1 MNDEQFV
8 RKEMARRELARRN
21 FKDYLSL
28 TQGPKWL
35 ATKFSTYVANEVQ
48 RFVEEDTGN
57 AYDILVIETPP
68 QHGKSTTVTES
79 FPAWALGKHPDWR
92 IILGSYNEETAE
104 RFARRNKEKVAAYG
118 KSLFGVEIGA
128 INRSTEFE
136 LSKNTGRLISRGVM
150 GGVTGNPANL
160 MLIDDAIKNR
170 QDADSDSTRKKLWDE
185 WVNSFKSRLAAHAKV
200 IVIGTPW
207 REDDYLATILKT
219 EPTARLIRLPVEAEE
234 NDPLG
239 RDPGDPLC
247 PELGKDKK
255 WLEQF
260 KTTYMNDPNGGTR
273 AWTALYQCSPR
284 IEGGNLVPRS
294 WWRYYDAADL
304 PLFGTQII
312 SVDATFK
319 DAETNDYVAITVWG
333 KANNDYYLL
342 YCLNRHLDFTNT
354 LMQIRNVK
362 RLYPQ
367 ARAVLIEDKANGSA
381 IINVLRRE
389 MFCIPV
395 NPKGGKVSRV
405 NAISAAIESGHVYLP
420 KDAPWLEEY
429 IDQWCAFPAGAHDDM
444 VDSSTQ
450 ACAYLIFSSGSA
462 GFVPTQ
468 QLLLDEAERREQNAF
483 LSSKFY
489 DPYSLDSDFY

>member
-118 KSLFGVEIGA
+118 KSLFGIEIGA

-200 IVIGTPW
+200 IVIGT
-207 REDDYLATILKT
+207 I
-219 EPTARLIRLPVEAEE
+219 
-234 NDPLG
+234 
-239 RDPGDPLC
+239 
-247 PELGKDKK
+247 
-255 WLEQF
+255 
-260 KTTYMNDPNGGTR
+260 
-273 AWTALYQCSPR
+273 
-284 IEGGNLVPRS
+284 
-294 WWRYYDAADL
+294 
-304 PLFGTQII
+304 
-312 SVDATFK
+312 
-319 DAETNDYVAITVWG
+319 
-333 KANNDYYLL
+333 
-342 YCLNRHLDFTNT
+342 
-354 LMQIRNVK
+354 
-362 RLYPQ
+362 
-367 ARAVLIEDKANGSA
+367 
-381 IINVLRRE
+381 
-389 MFCIPV
+389 
-395 NPKGGKVSRV
+395 
-405 NAISAAIESGHVYLP
+405 
-420 KDAPWLEEY
+420 
-429 IDQWCAFPAGAHDDM
+429 FP
-444 VDSSTQ
+444 
-450 ACAYLIFSSGSA
+450 
-462 GFVPTQ
+462 FVPG
-468 QLLLDEAERREQNAF
+468 
-483 LSSKFY
+483 K
-489 DPYSLDSDFY
+489 